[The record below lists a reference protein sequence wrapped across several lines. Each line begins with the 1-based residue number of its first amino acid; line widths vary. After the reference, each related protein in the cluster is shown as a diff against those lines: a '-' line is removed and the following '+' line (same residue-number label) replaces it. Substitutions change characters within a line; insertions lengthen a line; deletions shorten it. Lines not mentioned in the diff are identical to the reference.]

1 MDGPREKQTLKT
13 VKKKGITINP
23 KKEDLMKETYRSS
36 ITTNLESLKEAA
48 KKKTK
53 EKHKAAAKAGKRWQ
67 DSDGDGKWYEP
78 GEDVAVKKEETET
91 TIDTTEAT
99 KLAEDRLRQ
108 RMIQKTMD
116 CLLYTSPSPRD
127 QRGSRMPSS
136 A

>member
-116 CLLYTSPSPRD
+116 HDRYMSGL
-127 QRGSRMPSS
+127 S
-136 A
+136 AKDYDSL

>member
-53 EKHKAAAKAGKRWQ
+53 EKHIKAAKAGKRWQ

-116 CLLYTSPSPRD
+116 HDRFMSGL
-127 QRGSRMPSS
+127 S
-136 A
+136 AKDYDSL